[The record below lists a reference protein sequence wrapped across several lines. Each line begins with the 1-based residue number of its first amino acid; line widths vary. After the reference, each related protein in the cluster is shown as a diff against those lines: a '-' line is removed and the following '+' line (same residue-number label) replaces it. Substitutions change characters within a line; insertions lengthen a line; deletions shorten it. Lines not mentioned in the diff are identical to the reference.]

1 MNRSDPTTQV
11 PLAAR
16 VVHKSALVERDD
28 VAVVT
33 KLMLNLLPQGRI
45 FDPGT
50 DVGIAGI
57 DDAPG
62 ALRRYTIESVGRV
75 PFEDSIDI
83 TLYIRDAGRSDPRSV
98 SRHLMS
104 CEQGD
109 TVTLFGPFSN
119 PFYPPMG
126 SRSNLIMIGAGT
138 GMVPFRWLARKIQDR
153 RLDWMGKVL
162 MLEGRE
168 TGLEHLYLN
177 RRLADADQ
185 YFDDA
190 TRRAF
195 EALKTRYSAIAS
207 DAPTNPAAHCE
218 ALWRLMG
225 QGSVYVY
232 LAGYRDVAEAF
243 DAAMESH
250 LRLPGRW
257 LEAKDALERDGHW
270 LEYLYD

>member
-1 MNRSDPTTQV
+1 
-11 PLAAR
+11 
-16 VVHKSALVERDD
+16 
-28 VAVVT
+28 
-33 KLMLNLLPQGRI
+33 
-45 FDPGT
+45 
-50 DVGIAGI
+50 
-57 DDAPG
+57 
-62 ALRRYTIESVGRV
+62 
-75 PFEDSIDI
+75 
-83 TLYIRDAGRSDPRSV
+83 
-98 SRHLMS
+98 
-104 CEQGD
+104 
-109 TVTLFGPFSN
+109 
-119 PFYPPMG
+119 
-126 SRSNLIMIGAGT
+126 
-138 GMVPFRWLARKIQDR
+138 
-153 RLDWMGKVL
+153 MGKVL

-207 DAPTNPAAHCE
+207 DAPNNPAAHCE